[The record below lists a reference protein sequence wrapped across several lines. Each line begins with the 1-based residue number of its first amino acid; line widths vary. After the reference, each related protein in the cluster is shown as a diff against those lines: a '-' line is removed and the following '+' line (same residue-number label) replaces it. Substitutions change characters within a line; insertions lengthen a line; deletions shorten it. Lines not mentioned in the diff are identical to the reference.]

1 MRILGMALG
10 CARARLEW
18 KARSWVVVRGGW
30 DGAGEELLRSVLFV
44 VGIKGGYLAGIQ
56 QTLAAQMLDHL

>member
-10 CARARLEW
+10 CARARLGW
-18 KARSWVVVRGGW
+18 KARSRVVVRGGW
-30 DGAGEELLRSVLFV
+30 DGAREGLLRPVLFV